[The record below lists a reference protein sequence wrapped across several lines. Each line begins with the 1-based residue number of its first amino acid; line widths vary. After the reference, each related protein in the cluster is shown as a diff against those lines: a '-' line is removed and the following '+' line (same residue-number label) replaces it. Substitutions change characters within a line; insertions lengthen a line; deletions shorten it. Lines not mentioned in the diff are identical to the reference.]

1 MPPAAA
7 LLDAGHVASAS
18 SSPESLDGADPGTYA
33 SSMRAG
39 RQGMVTRRRR
49 FDYGGLAPKSIWDDR
64 KEIRIATTN

>member
-39 RQGMVTRRRR
+39 RLR
-49 FDYGGLAPKSIWDDR
+49 AW
-64 KEIRIATTN
+64 